1 MNEKKF
7 YVIQEVNAGVF
18 RTLSTKGFRPRNE
31 NYHQLTFDESTATI
45 LAASFTEECGR
56 KCWIEEVK

>member
-7 YVIQEVNAGVF
+7 YVVQEVAAGMF
-18 RTLSTKGFRPRNE
+18 RTLSTRGFRPRSE
-31 NYHQLTFDESTATI
+31 YYIPMTFYESTATI
-45 LAASFTEECGR
+45 LAASFIEECGR